1 MAVCGSC
8 GERIE
13 PGFDRC
19 WQCGT
24 HSDGTP
30 ASADFKREDVD
41 HARARALTLDCLRCQ
56 QPMQYLRRMKF
67 HEGSRLPGVV
77 VDLGHLLQNRETFD
91 IYACT
96 QCGKLEFFLPE

>member
-1 MAVCGSC
+1 MDACSKCQEV
-8 GERIE
+8 IE

-19 WQCGT
+19 WKCGT
-24 HSDGTP
+24 YADGSP
-30 ASADFKREDVD
+30 ASADFKRVDV
-41 HARARALTLDCLRCQ
+41 AGSRALDCLRCQ